1 MMKVKID
8 AELILKVAKNARLN
22 LSEKEAR
29 EFVPQLQDVLDS
41 FSKLDKLD
49 VASSKP
55 SFQPIELENVMREDK
70 KGSCLSQEEALSNTQ
85 HKKDGYFK
93 GPKIV

>member
-1 MMKVKID
+1 MAKVKVDI
-8 AELILKVAKNARLN
+8 ELIMKVAKNARLN
-22 LSEKEAR
+22 ISKKEAK

-49 VASSKP
+49 VSKTNP
-55 SFQPIELENVMREDK
+55 SFQPIELKNIMREDS
-70 KGSCLSQEEALSNTQ
+70 KGSCLSQEEALSNTH

>member
-1 MMKVKID
+1 MAKVKVD
-8 AELILKVAKNARLN
+8 SALIMKVAKNARLSI
-22 LSEKEAR
+22 SEKEAK

-49 VASSKP
+49 VSKANP
-55 SFQPIELENVMREDK
+55 SFQPIELKNVFREDK
-70 KGSCLSQEEALSNTQ
+70 KGESLSQEEALSNT
-85 HKKDGYFK
+85 HHRKNGYFK